1 LSKLIKTREM
11 IKKHQL
17 TVDFPEFEAKIH
29 ELKVS
34 DNHFK
39 KLFEEYDT
47 LDHDVY
53 RIESD
58 AEPASDDTLNNLRV
72 ERVRVKDEIYA
83 YLKEN

>member
-1 LSKLIKTREM
+1 M

-58 AEPASDDTLNNLRV
+58 TEPASDDTLNNLRV

>member
-1 LSKLIKTREM
+1 M